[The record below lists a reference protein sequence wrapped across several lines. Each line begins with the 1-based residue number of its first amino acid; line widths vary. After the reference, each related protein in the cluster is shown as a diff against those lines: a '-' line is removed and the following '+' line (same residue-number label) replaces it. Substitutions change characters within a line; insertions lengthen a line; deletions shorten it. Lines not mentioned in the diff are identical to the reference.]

1 LIDRFCAFDML
12 FKVRYKWT

>member
-1 LIDRFCAFDML
+1 LIYRFCAFDML